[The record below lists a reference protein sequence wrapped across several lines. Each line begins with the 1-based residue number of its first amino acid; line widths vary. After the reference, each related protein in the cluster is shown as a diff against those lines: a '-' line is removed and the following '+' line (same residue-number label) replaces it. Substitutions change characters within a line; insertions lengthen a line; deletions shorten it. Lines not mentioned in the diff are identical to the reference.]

1 LAIPEAKGNSMTLA
15 KTILVVDDDHDLREG
30 LKTMLQSQGFRT
42 LEADDGAVA
51 QQMIDRHRPDL
62 VLLDMM
68 MPRWGGLAVLEHYQ
82 GKAES
87 PRFIMMTAT
96 EGAKHQAYARQI
108 GAAEYLRKPF
118 PMEQL
123 LAGVART
130 LHDEPVAEPTAA
142 LQTTEKVA
150 TEKSNPDVVRCRCR
164 GCGARIKAP
173 RPMLG
178 QKRPCPGC
186 QRTVSIFPESPED
199 EGPKLVLDDSA
210 WSSPV
215 VRKTW

>member
-1 LAIPEAKGNSMTLA
+1 MTQA
-15 KTILVVDDDHDLREG
+15 KTILVVDDDHDLRDG
-30 LKTMLQSQGFRT
+30 LKAVLQSQGFRT
-42 LEADDGAVA
+42 LEADDGAEA
-51 QQMIDRHRPDL
+51 QRMIDRHKPDL

-96 EGAKHQAYARQI
+96 EGAKHKAYAEQI

-130 LHDEPVAEPTAA
+130 LPKEPEAAAEPVAEKPA
-142 LQTTEKVA
+142 
-150 TEKSNPDVVRCRCR
+150 PDLLRCRCR

-173 RPMLG
+173 RALLG

-186 QRTVSIFPESPED
+186 QKSVAIFPESPDD
-199 EGPKLVLDDSA
+199 EGPKLVLDDSNWA
-210 WSSPV
+210 APV
-215 VRKTW
+215 LRKTW

>member
-1 LAIPEAKGNSMTLA
+1 MTRT
-15 KTILVVDDDHDLREG
+15 KTILVVDDDHELRDG
-30 LKTMLQSQGFRT
+30 LKTLLQSQGFRT
-42 LEADDGAVA
+42 LEADDGAA
-51 QQMIDRHRPDL
+51 ARQMIDRHRPDL

-68 MPRWGGLAVLEHYQ
+68 MPRWGGLAVLEHYH
-82 GKAES
+82 GKAEA

-96 EGAKHQAYARQI
+96 EGVKHQAYAEQI

-130 LHDEPVAEPTAA
+130 LHEEPHAELPEAAAVAAKA
-142 LQTTEKVA
+142 
-150 TEKSNPDVVRCRCR
+150 NPDLLLCRCP

-173 RPMLG
+173 RPMLD

-186 QRTVSIFPESPED
+186 QHPVSILPESAQD
-199 EGPKLVLDDSA
+199 EGPKLVLDDSSWA
-210 WSSPV
+210 APAP
-215 VRKTW
+215 RKPGW